1 MNATSTMGL
10 PIENPNDAVIRA
22 HYKVVAEQHG
32 ASPRSSMEDEFVRNK
47 ELECITNFHRFV
59 KEETQRPLKV
69 LELGCGNGFALETL
83 TALDHADQFW
93 GLDFSEELL
102 SIARTRALKNCT
114 LMQGDARALSTDLP
128 LFDYVYT
135 ERCLINI
142 LEPEGQVQALRQIA
156 KVLKPNGYYLMIEGF
171 ADGLRNY
178 NKARSECGLP
188 EVKPAVH
195 NRNFE
200 LAELFRDIADLFNV
214 VDGTQLG
221 KYSVPSNF
229 LSSYYFISRVFYPS
243 LTKGEIVVRNSEMA
257 KFFSFLPPIGNYSTI
272 QAYILQKK

>member
-1 MNATSTMGL
+1 MSATSTVGL
-10 PIENPNDAVIRA
+10 PIENPNDEVIRA
-22 HYKVVAEQHG
+22 HYKVVAEQYG
-32 ASPRSSMEDEFVRNK
+32 ASPRSSMEDEFVRSK
-47 ELECITNFHRFV
+47 ELECIANFHGFV
-59 KEETQRPLKV
+59 KEEAQRPLKV
-69 LELGCGNGFALETL
+69 LELGCGNGYALERL
-83 TALDHADQFW
+83 AALDRADQFW
-93 GLDFSEELL
+93 GVDFSEELL
-102 SIARTRALKNCT
+102 SIARGRALPNC
-114 LMQGDARALSTDLP
+114 LLSQGDARGLSTDLP

-142 LEPEGQVQALRQIA
+142 LEPDGQLEALRQIA

-188 EVKPAVH
+188 EVKAAVH

-200 LAELFRDIADLFNV
+200 KSELFQQIEELFTL

-229 LSSYYFISRVFYPS
+229 LSSYYFVSRVFYPA
-243 LTKGEIVVRNSEMA
+243 LTKGEVVVRNSEMA
-257 KFFSFLPPIGNYSTI
+257 KFFSFLPPIGDYSTI